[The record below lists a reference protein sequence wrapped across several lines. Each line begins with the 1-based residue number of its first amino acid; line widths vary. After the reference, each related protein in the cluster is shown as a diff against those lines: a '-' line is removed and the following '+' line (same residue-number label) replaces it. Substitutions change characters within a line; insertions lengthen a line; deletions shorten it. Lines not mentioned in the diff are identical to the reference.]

1 MYKEN
6 DNLNMEEIER
16 YRKMTQEERDKL
28 MVEQEEEILKEI
40 EKSKEQK

>member
-16 YRKMTQEERDKL
+16 FRQMSQEERDKL
-28 MVEQEEEILKEI
+28 MAEKEKEILEETRKT
-40 EKSKEQK
+40 KK